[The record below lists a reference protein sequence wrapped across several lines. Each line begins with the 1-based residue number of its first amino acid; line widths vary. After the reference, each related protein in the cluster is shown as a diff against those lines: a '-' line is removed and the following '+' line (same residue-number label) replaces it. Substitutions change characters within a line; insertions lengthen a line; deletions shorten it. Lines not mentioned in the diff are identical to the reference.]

1 MLARWP
7 LWVVASCAFL
17 VALALAA
24 GALVAVLGWLGLLS
38 RSAFRSSSGTALN
51 VVKVVLGA
59 VAGVG
64 ALMGLVIAYRRQLVA
79 ESTDDRDRTRLF
91 NERFS
96 AAAEQLGSD
105 RAGVR
110 QAGIYSMEGLA
121 DDWAAGRQRCIDVLC
136 ALARRGHGLE
146 PPPDASIEDRLAWD
160 DDRQFRHAIMRVVA
174 AHLRPEGAGHAD
186 DHVPYRPVVS
196 WQGGNFDFTGALI
209 DGGDLDGIELTDGQL
224 VFAGARFVAD
234 TPLVL
239 RGSKFLGKSLLDVRG
254 VRFESG
260 GLDLSKVFV
269 GPKATVNCSDTIFE
283 AGCVDIRSTVIEGW
297 FYLCRAS
304 FSGTEIELSEA
315 VLRGSIDLR
324 EAKLTEGVVRFDD
337 AMVGP
342 ERFWVEGAQFEGT
355 ILDFSKAEIVGELDF
370 GSATPPTG
378 VVLPPAP

>member
-1 MLARWP
+1 
-7 LWVVASCAFL
+7 
-17 VALALAA
+17 
-24 GALVAVLGWLGLLS
+24 
-38 RSAFRSSSGTALN
+38 
-51 VVKVVLGA
+51 
-59 VAGVG
+59 
-64 ALMGLVIAYRRQLVA
+64 
-79 ESTDDRDRTRLF
+79 
-91 NERFS
+91 
-96 AAAEQLGSD
+96 
-105 RAGVR
+105 
-110 QAGIYSMEGLA
+110 MEGLA
-121 DDWAAGRQRCIDVLC
+121 DDWPAGRQRCIDVLC
-136 ALARRGHGLE
+136 ALARRGHVLE

-260 GLDLSKVFV
+260 GLDLSKVLV
-269 GPKATVNCSDTIFE
+269 GPKATVNCSDALFE
-283 AGCVDIRSTVIEGW
+283 NGRVDIRSTTIEGW
-297 FYLCRAS
+297 FYLCRAN

-315 VLRGSIDLR
+315 VLRGSIDMR
-324 EAKLTEGVVRFDD
+324 EAKLTEGVLRFDD
-337 AMVGP
+337 AVVEP
-342 ERFWVEGAQFEGT
+342 ERFWFEGAQFEGT
-355 ILDFSKAEIVGELDF
+355 MLDFSKAKTLSELDF
-370 GSATPPTG
+370 GSAAPPTG